1 MESLF
6 IYALSLSLFLKVL
19 LFCSLQIK
27 SETKKKKNHS
37 GSDNFAEMPQ
47 LSYSFMLKA
56 YKLFSC

>member
-6 IYALSLSLFLKVL
+6 IYALSLSFFLKVL

-27 SETKKKKNHS
+27 SETKKKNHS

-47 LSYSFMLKA
+47 LSYSFMLRA